1 MISAWMHV
9 SRITQEQLSR
19 KNFPIAQVLLQAKP
33 KYLHRRAWMPRSCDV
48 HGCTN
53 AAKAW
58 MPRSGHVGTVASG
71 DLDHLKM
78 ITYLVRMV

>member
-1 MISAWMHV
+1 MS
-9 SRITQEQLSR
+9 
-19 KNFPIAQVLLQAKP
+19 AQVFSSRQNL
-33 KYLHRRAWMPRSCDV
+33 STNIDV

-58 MPRSGHVGTVASG
+58 MPRSCHVGNAASG

-78 ITYLVRMV
+78 ITYLVRLVLYLYKFNRYKIQI